1 MTMDNQEQDS
11 FVSRFMS
18 DYFAECDEHLAE
30 VRSGLMT
37 LEQGVTTGTVS
48 RPVLDDLFRNFHS
61 LKGLSAIAEMRD
73 GEQLAHE
80 MENYLRVLRSGD
92 IAITTAGID
101 ALVQSARTFEDILAA
116 RRLGEAAPRIEPAL
130 ERLRAVTSVP
140 STSVRAVDAAVTLA
154 HTGRRWQVT
163 FSPSAA
169 LVARDVKVDTIRQ
182 RLQAIGEIESVI
194 PRVLAGGQ
202 IAFDFIAATE
212 DEAALR
218 SWATDGVVYVP
229 APAVAAGDA
238 AVPVTAPVRP
248 VEGAAA
254 PVANFV
260 RVELARLDDLMRNV
274 GDLVVTRSRMDDV
287 LTRVEAEMPAADW
300 RALVDYNE
308 RLERQLREL
317 REGVMRVRLVPIGE
331 VFRRMPFVVRDLARD
346 TGKRVQIELTGQDTE
361 IDKLLIERMLDPI
374 LHLVR
379 NAVSHGIETPAE
391 RVSAGK
397 APDGTITLTAT
408 TVGESAVLEIADDG
422 RGLDR
427 AAIVARGIAA
437 GIKGAENA
445 GTDDRALLDV
455 ICAPGFSTRDVA
467 DRASGRGV
475 GMAVVRDTVR
485 ELGGTIELSTERDA
499 GTTFRITL
507 PLTLAI
513 TDALIVSVGGHTFAV
528 PQSAVREVIEVAAA
542 AVTPIEG
549 NELFV
554 HRGSPLPI
562 VRLSRVFHTTP
573 RVAERMHALV
583 IGSGAAAVGL
593 LVDRIAG
600 HREIVVKT
608 VTDPLIKVDGVVG
621 VTELGDGRVVLIVDP
636 GWVVA
641 QQVRQRGTRRAVAA
655 PGRTT

>member
-1 MTMDNQEQDS
+1 MDSNEQDS
-11 FVSRFMS
+11 FVARFMS

-30 VRSGLMT
+30 VRSGLLT
-37 LEQGVTTGTVS
+37 LEQGVDTGTAP

-80 MENYLRVLRSGD
+80 MESYLRVLRSGD
-92 IAITTAGID
+92 VAITTAGVD
-101 ALVQSARTFEDILAA
+101 ALVQAARTFDDILAA
-116 RRLGEAAPRIEPAL
+116 KRLGEEAPRIEPAL
-130 ERLRAVTSVP
+130 ERLRAVTSSP
-140 STSVRAVDAAVTLA
+140 SASVGAADPAVTNA
-154 HTGRRWQVT
+154 PAGRRWQVT
-163 FSPSAA
+163 FSPSAE

-182 RLQAIGEIESVI
+182 RLLAIGAIDSVI
-194 PRVLAGGQ
+194 PRVLTGGQ
-202 IAFDFIAATE
+202 IAFDFIVSTE

-218 SWATDGVVYVP
+218 SWAADGVVYGL
-229 APAVAAGDA
+229 APAAGAVDAAA
-238 AVPVTAPVRP
+238 AVPVSAAVRP
-248 VEGAAA
+248 VEGVAA

-260 RVELARLDDLMRNV
+260 RVELARLDELMRNV
-274 GDLVVTRSRMDDV
+274 GDLVVTRSRMEDV
-287 LTRVEAEMPAADW
+287 LTRVEAQMPSADW
-300 RALVDYNE
+300 RVLVDYSE

-391 RVSAGK
+391 RLSAGK

-427 AAIVARGIAA
+427 QAIVARGLAA
-437 GIKGAENA
+437 GIKGAEHA

-513 TDALIVSVGGHTFAV
+513 TDALIVSVGAHTFAV

-542 AVTPIEG
+542 AVTPLEG
-549 NELFV
+549 SELFV

-562 VRLSRVFHTTP
+562 VRLSRVVQTVP
-573 RVAERMHALV
+573 RAAERMHALV
-583 IGSGAAAVGL
+583 IGSGAAAIGL

-641 QQVRQRGTRRAVAA
+641 QQLRQRGTRRAGAA